1 MNVCLCNDIINKIL
15 LFIFDIRGY
24 NIFEINKNKKNNKYK
39 MIRIMT
45 ELKLWKFYGVSINWL
60 RPTKSQSK
68 NNKFFL
74 ENLKKGKPIVTYN
87 KGFYKNLEDEI
98 RILKNNNIIP

>member
-1 MNVCLCNDIINKIL
+1 MNVYLYNDIINKIL
-15 LFIFDIRGY
+15 LFIFDRRGY
-24 NIFEINKNKKNNKYK
+24 NIFKMNNIKKNNKYR

-45 ELKLWKFYGVSINWL
+45 ELKLWKFYGLSISWL

-68 NNKFFL
+68 NNKFFKK
-74 ENLKKGKPIVTYN
+74 NLKKGKAIVTYN